1 MHLVHHNFKA
11 ACLLS
16 FYLSLCRMATCKFV
30 LFRSC
35 GVFAHDVS
43 ILYPLQFNWF
53 SVFHACRFYN
63 SAKPFLFRSQFLV
76 SSSPEP
82 ADPDESLSVCSP
94 KDHVFFF
101 TDHCFR
107 ESVVRQ
113 WSFDPFVVIFLP
125 QVALFL
131 VIFSHLPAEIPGIFL
146 DSLSSRLSIK
156 AMAFGSSLAPR
167 GPKSLTNL
175 PRDRLIFH
183 FIFSLHSAILRL
195 EYKSTVSVTLTTGGD
210 VGLRPD
216 AGPDLTEAVESA

>member
-1 MHLVHHNFKA
+1 
-11 ACLLS
+11 
-16 FYLSLCRMATCKFV
+16 
-30 LFRSC
+30 
-35 GVFAHDVS
+35 VFAHDVL

-53 SVFHACRFYN
+53 SVFHACRFYH
-63 SAKPFLFRSQFLV
+63 SANPFLFRSQFLV

-82 ADPDESLSVCSP
+82 ADPDESLSVYSP
-94 KDHVFFF
+94 KDTYFSQSL

-113 WSFDPFVVIFLP
+113 WSFDLFVVIFLP

-156 AMAFGSSLAPR
+156 AILAFARVRPR
-167 GPKSLTNL
+167 GPKSLTTL

-195 EYKSTVSVTLTTGGD
+195 GYKSTVSVTLTTGGD

>member
-16 FYLSLCRMATCKFV
+16 FYLSLCRMAPCKFV
-30 LFRSC
+30 LLRSH
-35 GVFAHDVS
+35 GVFAHDVL

-53 SVFHACRFYN
+53 SVFHACRFYH

-82 ADPDESLSVCSP
+82 ADPDESLSVSSP
-94 KDHVFFF
+94 KDHVFFY

-156 AMAFGSSLAPR
+156 AILAFGSS
-167 GPKSLTNL
+167 
-175 PRDRLIFH
+175 
-183 FIFSLHSAILRL
+183 
-195 EYKSTVSVTLTTGGD
+195 
-210 VGLRPD
+210 
-216 AGPDLTEAVESA
+216 PDLVGRNR

>member
-1 MHLVHHNFKA
+1 MHFVHRNLKA

-16 FYLSLCRMATCKFV
+16 NYLSLCWMAPCKFV
-30 LFRSC
+30 LLRSY

-53 SVFHACRFYN
+53 SVFYACRFYH
-63 SAKPFLFRSQFLV
+63 SAKPFLFRLQFLV
-76 SSSPEP
+76 SLSPEP
-82 ADPDESLSVCSP
+82 ADPDESLSVYSP

-107 ESVVRQ
+107 QSVVRQ
-113 WSFDPFVVIFLP
+113 WSFDPFVVIFVP

-156 AMAFGSSLAPR
+156 AILAFGSS
-167 GPKSLTNL
+167 
-175 PRDRLIFH
+175 
-183 FIFSLHSAILRL
+183 
-195 EYKSTVSVTLTTGGD
+195 
-210 VGLRPD
+210 
-216 AGPDLTEAVESA
+216 PDLVGRNR

>member
-16 FYLSLCRMATCKFV
+16 FYLSLCRMAPCKFV
-30 LFRSC
+30 LLRSH
-35 GVFAHDVS
+35 GVFAHDVL
-43 ILYPLQFNWF
+43 ILYPLLFNWF
-53 SVFHACRFYN
+53 SVFHACRFYH

-82 ADPDESLSVCSP
+82 ADPDESLSVYSP
-94 KDHVFFF
+94 KDTYFSQSL

-156 AMAFGSSLAPR
+156 AILAFGSS
-167 GPKSLTNL
+167 
-175 PRDRLIFH
+175 
-183 FIFSLHSAILRL
+183 
-195 EYKSTVSVTLTTGGD
+195 
-210 VGLRPD
+210 
-216 AGPDLTEAVESA
+216 PDLVGRNR